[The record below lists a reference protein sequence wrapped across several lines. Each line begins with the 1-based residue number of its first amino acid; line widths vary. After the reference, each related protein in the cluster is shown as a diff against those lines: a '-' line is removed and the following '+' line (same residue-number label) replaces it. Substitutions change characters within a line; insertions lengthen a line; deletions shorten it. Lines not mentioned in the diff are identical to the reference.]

1 MLGTLIQNELVKIF
15 SKWRSYIG
23 FLAIGVLIPLVLWG
37 ISKTGPAFERDVARS
52 LSGGLMVVGSVL
64 NGFLATYLIMN
75 FLWVH
80 IPFLI
85 TLVAGDVIAGEG
97 TSGTFRIYLT
107 RPVSRTRIVIAK
119 LIATFLYT
127 VLLIGFFALMS
138 LGLGALW
145 LGTGD
150 LAVFHQGVLV
160 LPEQMVWGRFGLA
173 FLFATGAM
181 CVVAALCFM
190 FSSMVSNA
198 IGPIIGAMSV
208 IIIGLA
214 VSTIPIDWFTNIR
227 PYIFTTY
234 FDIWQQVFY
243 DPVPWDQIGRS
254 LSVLALYAAGF
265 IGISYVIFVRK
276 DILS

>member
-1 MLGTLIQNELVKIF
+1 MLATLVQNELVKIF

-23 FLAIGVLIPLVLWG
+23 FLAIAALIPLVLWG
-37 ISKTGPAFERDVARS
+37 ISKTGPAFERDVTRS

-85 TLVAGDVIAGEG
+85 ALVAGDVIAGEG
-97 TSGTFRIYLT
+97 TSGTFRIYLI

-119 LIATFLYT
+119 LFATFLYT
-127 VLLIGFFALMS
+127 ILLIGFFALMS
-138 LGLGALW
+138 LGLGSIW

-150 LAVFHQGVLV
+150 LVVFHQGVLV
-160 LPEQMVWGRFGLA
+160 LPEHMVWGRFILA
-173 FLFATGAM
+173 FLFAAGAM

-190 FSSMVSNA
+190 FSSMVTNA

-214 VSTIPIDWFTNIR
+214 ISTIPIDWFANIR

-234 FDIWQQVFY
+234 FDIWQMVFY
-243 DPVPWDQIGRS
+243 DPIPWDQIGKS
-254 LSVLALYAAGF
+254 LLVLGLYAAGF
-265 IGISYVIFVRK
+265 MGVSYTIFVRK